1 MNQKAVPLLR
11 VSYWVG
17 AVMDIGAGLIMTF
30 PFLFSFFNQLTGFTP
45 TPAFKAV
52 AGMGAP
58 LMFGW
63 TVLLIWAD
71 CKPVERKA
79 VLLIT
84 LIPIVGNLVNQVFNV
99 TSGFVTLNSAIP
111 QWIMQ
116 VLLIALFAYSY
127 WFASRVNKNAIEH

>member
-1 MNQKAVPLLR
+1 MNKKAVTLLHI
-11 VSYWVG
+11 SYWAG
-17 AVMDIGAGLIMTF
+17 AVIDVGAGLIMTF
-30 PFLFSFFNQLTGFTP
+30 PALFAFFNQLTGFTP

-63 TVLLIWAD
+63 TVILIWAD
-71 CKPVERKA
+71 RKPVERKA

-84 LIPIVGNLVNQVFNV
+84 LIPIVGNLVNQVLNV
-99 TSGFVTLNSAIP
+99 TSGFVTLSGAIP

-116 VLLIALFAYSY
+116 VLLMALYAYSY
-127 WFASRVNKNAIEH
+127 WFANRVNQTTLKQ

>member
-1 MNQKAVPLLR
+1 
-11 VSYWVG
+11 
-17 AVMDIGAGLIMTF
+17 MDIGAGLIMTF
-30 PFLFSFFNQLTGFTP
+30 PILFSFFNQLTGFTP

-71 CKPVERKA
+71 RKPVERKA

-84 LIPIVGNLVNQVFNV
+84 LIPIIGNLVNQVFNV
-99 TSGFVTLNSAIP
+99 TSGFVTVNSAIP

-116 VLLIALFAYSY
+116 VLLIALFAYSC
-127 WFASRVNKNAIEH
+127 WFASRVNKTAIKH